1 MSPWHRS
8 LGNSQWESVCFTSIR
23 YILFTCLTLNASI
36 TPLSFIVNRALETMC
51 QRHCRSVSVCLV
63 SGAVT
68 HVHKQQLKC
77 QMCDCQLS
85 AAKRM
90 FDFKCPPPLPKKKTI
105 INISVPKVIN
115 VHRDR
120 FSVILIESIIL
131 CHEGGF
137 NVKAILRR
145 CWATKSWI
153 LHCRFVF
160 DQCSLR
166 NKTTLAQ

>member
-8 LGNSQWESVCFTSIR
+8 LGSSQWGSVCFTSIR

-36 TPLSFIVNRALETMC
+36 TPLSFIVNRALETVC

-90 FDFKCPPPLPKKKTI
+90 FDFKCPPPPPKKNQSQT
-105 INISVPKVIN
+105 SAC
-115 VHRDR
+115 
-120 FSVILIESIIL
+120 L
-131 CHEGGF
+131 
-137 NVKAILRR
+137 
-145 CWATKSWI
+145 KS
-153 LHCRFVF
+153 LMSTVTA
-160 DQCSLR
+160 SL
-166 NKTTLAQ
+166 